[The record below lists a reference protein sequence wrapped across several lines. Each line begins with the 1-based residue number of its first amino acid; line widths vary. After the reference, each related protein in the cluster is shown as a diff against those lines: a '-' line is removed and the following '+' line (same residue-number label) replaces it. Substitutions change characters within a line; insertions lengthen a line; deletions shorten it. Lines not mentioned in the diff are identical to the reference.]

1 VAIAARGGLYDPA
14 VGPLRNAMAAR
25 SRACAVLV
33 FALLPLASCTNEP
46 DPVPAACFGGPA
58 PMLSALERAPGAV
71 ALGDGTRLSRC
82 VSAARTDGDMQS
94 LGLVFVRMADTLR
107 AQAARDPAAALRL
120 GYLAG
125 AVKAGAAAGAAGI
138 TMQLARRVEQV
149 ATLEQHSSAA
159 AAAALL
165 RGRRAG
171 ERSG

>member
-1 VAIAARGGLYDPA
+1 MTTRA
-14 VGPLRNAMAAR
+14 
-25 SRACAVLV
+25 RACAVVTL
-33 FALLPLASCTNEP
+33 ALLLLAGCTKEP
-46 DPVPAACFGGPA
+46 DPVPAACFDGPA
-58 PMLSALERAPGAV
+58 ALLSALEHAPGAV
-71 ALGDGTRLSRC
+71 VLADGTRLSRC
-82 VSAARTDGDMQS
+82 VSAARTDADIQS

-125 AVKAGAAAGAAGI
+125 AVKAGAASSASGI

-149 ATLEQHSSAA
+149 ATLEENAGAA
-159 AAAALL
+159 AAAALR